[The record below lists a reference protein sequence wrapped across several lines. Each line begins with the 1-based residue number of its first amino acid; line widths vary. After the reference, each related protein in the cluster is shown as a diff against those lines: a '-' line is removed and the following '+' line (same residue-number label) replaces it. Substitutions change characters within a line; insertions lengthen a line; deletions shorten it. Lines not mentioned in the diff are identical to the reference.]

1 MGPLKTGE
9 ELVTDHLQMAN
20 MLNDFFCSVFR
31 EENLEDI
38 PQMAQQY
45 KGDDP
50 LLNVK
55 FTNENVKEKLTGCN
69 PSAAPGQDKVWAKV
83 LHSLADVLAESLAF
97 VYTKLLDEGSLP
109 DICKSA
115 NVCPVFKK
123 GSKGDPGK
131 YTVKNNFWFS

>member
-1 MGPLKTGE
+1 MRQAKKKLERKLAKEAKKNRKQFHSYIKKKTSNRVTVGPLKTGE

-50 LLNVK
+50 LLDVK
-55 FTNENVKEKLTGCN
+55 FTKENVKEKLTI
-69 PSAAPGQDKVWAKV
+69 
-83 LHSLADVLAESLAF
+83 L
-97 VYTKLLDEGSLP
+97 
-109 DICKSA
+109 
-115 NVCPVFKK
+115 
-123 GSKGDPGK
+123 
-131 YTVKNNFWFS
+131 

>member
-20 MLNDFFCSVFR
+20 MLNDFFCSVFT

-50 LLNVK
+50 LLVVK
-55 FTNENVKEKLTGCN
+55 FTKENVKEF
-69 PSAAPGQDKVWAKV
+69 S
-83 LHSLADVLAESLAF
+83 F
-97 VYTKLLDEGSLP
+97 Y
-109 DICKSA
+109 
-115 NVCPVFKK
+115 VCHGLYVMPYKQ
-123 GSKGDPGK
+123 
-131 YTVKNNFWFS
+131 